1 MHRGCHPICSEGTS
15 LAHGRRGT
23 GSLRYNPKPF
33 HCALGACVMCLFFIL
48 STRCTRITCMP
59 TAASSTLLRR
69 SCLRWAQSTPT
80 QWSWHPSTPPP
91 NVTWESECERW
102 SDADSRFFVSGHLF
116 PSRSLCL
123 HFFACM
129 CVFHG
134 HILKFPV
141 RLGAA
146 SAEATWRSSTWMTR

>member
-1 MHRGCHPICSEGTS
+1 MHRGCHPICSEGAS

-23 GSLRYNPKPF
+23 GSPSYNPKPF

-59 TAASSTLLRR
+59 TGASSTLLRR

-91 NVTWESECERW
+91 SVTWESECGY
-102 SDADSRFFVSGHLF
+102 SRFLVSGCLF
-116 PSRSLCL
+116 PSRALCL
-123 HFFACM
+123 HFFFWV

-134 HILKFPV
+134 ETLKFSV